1 MKCLDC
7 QYDLSAITSN
17 KCPECGRVFDK
28 HDPMTFDARE
38 PGWLGKI
45 VDRFV
50 FSIFAAASSCAL
62 LHIFVGY
69 VALIAARFDLGRW
82 PHRMGR
88 DDPKF
93 INGFVSA
100 MHLGWLVLGL
110 LAVFLLALS
119 FVLIF
124 VALFRL
130 LRHNNQLSRQQRLQR
145 LMFLAGTAL
154 IETCF
159 VVHHNLDPAQ
169 ISVWMLD

>member
-1 MKCLDC
+1 MKCLEC
-7 QYDLSAITSN
+7 QYDLSAITSS
-17 KCPECGRVFDK
+17 KCPECGRAFDK
-28 HDPMTFDARE
+28 QDPMSVDLQQ
-38 PGWLGKI
+38 PGRFGKL

-50 FSIFAAASSCAL
+50 YSIFAAASTCAL

-69 VALIAARFDLGRW
+69 VALVAARIDLGRW

-93 INGFVSA
+93 ISGFVSA
-100 MHLGWLVLGL
+100 MQLGWIILGL
-110 LAVFLLALS
+110 LAAVLLSIS
-119 FVLIF
+119 FVLSF

-130 LRHNNQLSRQQRLQR
+130 SRCYDQLSRQKRRER
-145 LMFLAGTAL
+145 LMILGATAL